1 MVQQN
6 ISILK
11 FSNLEINST
20 YDECITSNSD
30 NVYYVK

>member
-1 MVQQN
+1 MVRQN
-6 ISILK
+6 ISIIK

-20 YDECITSNSD
+20 DDEYITSNSD